1 MRTRAASW
9 MRSRRSRWTREN
21 RRAVEVIVADNAG
34 FCFGVKRAIKM
45 ANEAIDQDR
54 SVKALGPLIHNPQ
67 VVSAFH
73 RRGLEVV
80 SDLEQV
86 RDATVIIRSHGVGP
100 EVKERAVTRGLKVVD
115 TTCPFVTKA
124 QQYAAKLVEE
134 NYKVVMIGDR
144 NHPEVIGVIAHTGG
158 KAIVINTV
166 AEAEGLKFIPRMGV
180 VFQTTHSIGH
190 VQEIVGA
197 LLKRGKEVRVYNTLC
212 GATTSMQKT
221 AVELAPQVEA
231 MVIVGGRQSANTAQL
246 SEVCRRMNPR
256 VFQVESAEEIEEH
269 WFAGMARIGVS
280 AGASTPDEVIAEVVD
295 RLTRIEPTAAG
306 A

>member
-1 MRTRAASW
+1 M
-9 MRSRRSRWTREN
+9 
-21 RRAVEVIVADNAG
+21 EVIVADNAG

-45 ANEAIDQDR
+45 ATDTLDR
-54 SVKALGPLIHNPQ
+54 APGPVKSLGQLIHNPQ
-67 VVSAFH
+67 VVHLFQ

-80 SDLEQV
+80 GDLDGLSPEE
-86 RDATVIIRSHGVGP
+86 TVVIRSHGVGP
-100 EVKERAVTRGLKVVD
+100 EVKLQAMERSLNVVD

-124 QQYAAKLVEE
+124 QQYAAKLIADD
-134 NYKVVMIGDR
+134 YKVVMIGDAA
-144 NHPEVIGVIAHTGG
+144 HPEVIGVVAHTQG

-166 AEAEGLKFIPRMGV
+166 QEAEKLKFISRMGV

-190 VQEIVGA
+190 VQEVVGA
-197 LLKRGKEVRVYNTLC
+197 LLKRGKEVRVFNTLC

-221 AVELAPQVEA
+221 AVELAPTVEA
-231 MVIVGGRQSANTAQL
+231 MVIIGGRQSANTAQL
-246 SEVCRRMNPR
+246 SEVCRKVNPR
-256 VFQVESAEEIEEH
+256 VFQVESAEEIEEQ

-295 RLTRIEPTAAG
+295 RLTRIEPAAAG

>member
-1 MRTRAASW
+1 L
-9 MRSRRSRWTREN
+9 
-21 RRAVEVIVADNAG
+21 EVIVADNAG

-45 ANEAIDQDR
+45 ANETIDRDP

-67 VVSAFH
+67 VVSSFH
-73 RRGLEVV
+73 RRGLEVIA
-80 SDLEQV
+80 DLEQV
-86 RDATVIIRSHGVGP
+86 QDDATVIIRSHGVGP
-100 EVKERAVTRGLKVVD
+100 EVKDRASTRGLKVVD

-134 NYKVVMIGDR
+134 NYRVVMIGDK

-158 KAIVINTV
+158 KAIVIDTV
-166 AEAEGLKFIPRMGV
+166 AEAEALKFIPRMGV
-180 VFQTTHSIGH
+180 VFQTTHAIGH

-197 LLKRGKEVRVYNTLC
+197 LLKRGKEVRVFNTLC

-246 SEVCRRMNPR
+246 SEVCRKVNPR
-256 VFQVESAEEIEEH
+256 VFQVESAEEIEEQ

-295 RLTRIEPTAAG
+295 RLTRIEPAAAG

>member
-1 MRTRAASW
+1 MD
-9 MRSRRSRWTREN
+9 
-21 RRAVEVIVADNAG
+21 VIVADNAG

-45 ANEAIDQDR
+45 ANDAIDKDPAN
-54 SVKALGPLIHNPQ
+54 VKALGPLIHNPQ
-67 VVSAFH
+67 VVASF
-73 RRGLEVV
+73 RNRGLEVV
-80 SDLEQV
+80 SELEQV
-86 RDATVIIRSHGVGP
+86 DQGSTLIIRSHGVGP
-100 EVKERAVTRGLKVVD
+100 EVKAGAGALGLKVVD

-144 NHPEVIGVIAHTGG
+144 HHPEVIGVIAHTGD

-166 AEAEGLKFIPRMGV
+166 AEAEALKFIPRMGV
-180 VFQTTHSIGH
+180 VFQTTHAIGH

-197 LLKRGKEVRVYNTLC
+197 LLKRGKEVRVFNTLC

-221 AVELAPQVEA
+221 AVELAPSVEA
-231 MVIVGGRQSANTAQL
+231 MVIIGGRQSANTAQL
-246 SEVCRRMNPR
+246 AEVCRKVNPK
-256 VFQVESAEEIEEH
+256 VFQVESADEIQDD
-269 WFAGMARIGVS
+269 WFRGIRQVGVS

-295 RLTRIEPTAAG
+295 RLSLIEPAVAG

>member
-1 MRTRAASW
+1 M
-9 MRSRRSRWTREN
+9 
-21 RRAVEVIVADNAG
+21 EVIVADNAG

-45 ANEAIDQDR
+45 ANDTLDR
-54 SVKALGPLIHNPQ
+54 SEGGVKALGPLIHNPQ
-67 VVSAFH
+67 VVEAFQ

-80 SDLEQV
+80 SDLDEV
-86 RDATVIIRSHGVGP
+86 EEESTVIIRSHGVGP
-100 EVKERAVTRGLKVVD
+100 EVKEGALRKGLNVVD

-134 NYKVVMIGDR
+134 NYKVVMIGDKH
-144 NHPEVIGVIAHTGG
+144 HPEVIGVVAHSGD

-197 LLKRGKEVRVYNTLC
+197 LLKRGKEVRVFNTLC

-221 AVELAPQVEA
+221 AVELAPEVEA
-231 MVIVGGRQSANTAQL
+231 MVVVGGRQSANTAQL
-246 SEVCRRMNPR
+246 AEVCRRVNPR
-256 VFQVESAEEIEEH
+256 VHQVESADEIRAE
-269 WFAGMARIGVS
+269 WFSGLRRIGVS
-280 AGASTPDEVIAEVVD
+280 AGASTPDEVIAEVVE
-295 RLTRIEPTAAG
+295 RLTQIVPAAAG

>member
-1 MRTRAASW
+1 MD
-9 MRSRRSRWTREN
+9 
-21 RRAVEVIVADNAG
+21 VIVADNAG

-45 ANEAIDQDR
+45 ANEAIDRDR

-67 VVSAFH
+67 VVSSFH

-80 SDLEQV
+80 ADLEQV
-86 RDATVIIRSHGVGP
+86 RDDATVIIRSHGVGP
-100 EVKERAVTRGLKVVD
+100 EVKERAVTRGLRVVD

-166 AEAEGLKFIPRMGV
+166 AEAETLKFIPRMGV

-246 SEVCRRMNPR
+246 SEVCRQVNPR
-256 VFQVESAEEIEEH
+256 VYQVESAEEIEEQ
-269 WFAGMARIGVS
+269 WFSGMTRIGVS

-295 RLTRIEPTAAG
+295 RLTRIEPAAAG